1 VVECST
7 HNLKIKGSN
16 HATSTGRE
24 KKGREKELLLKKVGK
39 ACLDDSIVME
49 SVENTFVSLKG
60 FCTTSYDDLT
70 MVLKVGA
77 R

>member
-7 HNLKIKGSN
+7 HNLKIKGTN
-16 HATSTGRE
+16 HATGT
-24 KKGREKELLLKKVGK
+24 GREKELLLKKVGK